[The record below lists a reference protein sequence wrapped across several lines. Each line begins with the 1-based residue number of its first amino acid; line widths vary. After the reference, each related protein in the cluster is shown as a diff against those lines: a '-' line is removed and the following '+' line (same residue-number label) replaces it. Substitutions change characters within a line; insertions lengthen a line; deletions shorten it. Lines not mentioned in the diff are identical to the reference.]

1 MSMRRLILA
10 RHGETAWNARH
21 IFQGRTDLPLNENG
35 KVQAQAIAQQLRPLT
50 IDQLISSDLLR
61 ASQTAEIIAAS
72 HTAHPQI
79 MLDERLR
86 EISFGQWEGLD
97 ENRINEVLPGE
108 MNSWRSDPDFVPSGG
123 ESASQAM
130 ERVNTLLAEL
140 REGMDGKTIVLVS
153 HGGILQ
159 ALICRAMDIKPRF
172 WWPFHLYNASL
183 SELWL
188 YPQGAT
194 VIQLNSL
201 AHLEKFGI
209 TPDSVRG
216 R

>member
-1 MSMRRLILA
+1 MLRIILA
-10 RHGETAWNARH
+10 RHGETAWNTLH

-35 KVQAQAIAQQLRPLT
+35 KAQAQAVAQQLATLD
-50 IDQLISSDLLR
+50 IDHLISSDLLR
-61 ASQTAEIIAAS
+61 ASQTAEIIAVS
-72 HTAHPQI
+72 HPARPQI
-79 MLDERLR
+79 LLDERLR

-97 ENRINEVLPGE
+97 EDSINEVLPGE
-108 MNSWRSDPDFVPSGG
+108 MNSWKCDPYFIPTGG
-123 ESASQAM
+123 ESVSQAM
-130 ERVNTLLAEL
+130 ERVESLITEL
-140 REGMDGKTIVLVS
+140 RNETDGKTIVLVA

-159 ALICRAMDIKPRF
+159 ALICRAMNIKPRF

-183 SELWL
+183 SEMWL
-188 YPQGAT
+188 YPQGAS

-209 TPDSVRG
+209 SPDSVRG